1 MADDPSDY
9 QHDRRGAGE
18 RRTAQRATPER
29 RQMVGL
35 RLTLSGSV
43 DNVEDW
49 LERNCSGK
57 FNLILAG
64 MSDDLDSKII
74 EIMFEDKTDREKFKA
89 VAGRF

>member
-1 MADDPSDY
+1 
-9 QHDRRGAGE
+9 
-18 RRTAQRATPER
+18 
-29 RQMVGL
+29 MVGL